1 MCSSWVIVGIVLPSW
16 AFREAPPMITV
27 DTRLVSEEDSSLE
40 PVFCRLLQSKVL
52 ALSLLLVQIIR
63 LSRHSGLRIWV
74 WWSGSRV
81 LSNIFCCFKHSG
93 FPGCIERFWI
103 LHL

>member
-1 MCSSWVIVGIVLPSW
+1 
-16 AFREAPPMITV
+16 MITV

-63 LSRHSGLRIWV
+63 LSRHK
-74 WWSGSRV
+74 WSPHLSLMEWLSRP
-81 LSNIFCCFKHSG
+81 FKHLLLFQAQRLSRLHRAVLDTALVG
-93 FPGCIERFWI
+93 FLW
-103 LHL
+103 